1 MRKEVPRKGSFRVLS
16 SSDFTHIRAFPNGT
30 IFDGLGYPD
39 EHMDFAYENGMDAL
53 ALTDH
58 GTCAGLSYQVL
69 HAQKLKEKGINFKP
83 IFGVEAYFHHSI
95 AEWKQIKESQK
106 VAKKAAKADEE
117 EVTLTVEDEGE
128 SKTSN
133 KNVLNKRRH
142 LVLLAQN
149 QTGLNNIF
157 TLISKSYQGDN
168 YYRFPRID
176 YEMLKEYNEGIIAS
190 SACLGGIYAGD
201 YWENYESGPKVI
213 LDAMRETTKK
223 MMEIFGDRWYGE
235 LQWNDSKDQMML
247 NKYIIQLSGEFGFK
261 TISTAD
267 SHYPRPE
274 MWKDRILYKK
284 IGWLN
289 KKDADKTLPAS
300 VDEVG
305 YELYPK
311 NGDQMFAS
319 FEHYSKIHDMTFD
332 REVVLQSLH
341 EAHNIGM
348 NRIESF
354 LPDNTVKLPTFVVPE
369 NSTADDELRRLSL
382 VGLANLK
389 LRAQKKQE
397 EYTARLE
404 RELDVIKQNKFSQY
418 FLTMK
423 AIADKANQ
431 SMISGPGRGSGAG
444 ALVSYLLGI
453 TQIDPIKWELQFERF
468 MRSNQKDYPDIDFDV
483 ADPMTLKETLI
494 KEWGMDKVA
503 PITNW
508 NTLQLKSLIKDI
520 SKFYEIEFSEVNDV
534 TSKMMLEATP
544 LAKQKNGIKAGL
556 YVPTFEEVMEFS
568 ESLKNFLEKYPQIKQ
583 HVNALHGQIRSAS
596 RHAGG
601 VVVAEKIDRSM
612 PLINSGGVIQT
623 PWAEGQN
630 VRHLEPMG
638 FIKFDVLG
646 LATLKMIETAIS
658 HILKRHKGIKNP
670 TFNDIKAYYDEVL
683 HPDVIDLDDQKVYKN
698 VFHEGKWAGIFQFT
712 ENGAQR
718 FCQRAKPTNIIDL
731 SAITSIY
738 RPGPLNADVDK
749 NYVEAREAP
758 TRIKYIHPLA
768 RQVTEDTY
776 GFLIFQEQI
785 ASMAHKLGKDLS
797 LEEGNQLRKVLTKKG
812 TGKEDKVKTALYD
825 KFITGCV
832 EKNISKKAAE
842 EQWKMF
848 EFFSGYGFNK
858 SHAVSY
864 SIISYQCAWLLTYF
878 AAEWMAAFLDKEP
891 EDRKEKAVNIA
902 KGLGFK
908 IKQLDIN
915 TSGEVWEISEDGE
928 TLIQPLMAIKG
939 LGAAA
944 FKEIVNYRPFKTVE
958 EFLFNEYMSYSKLN
972 KKALDVLCRAGALNG
987 LIDNRFSGAKHF
999 WSTVAVDRPRNLKKF
1014 EENLELY
1021 RPEGDFSEEEKI
1033 VFLTELTGFFPL
1045 NRVMSLDTMN
1055 KLEDNGIKP
1064 IGEYDPELQFVWFI
1078 PRKKEVKKTKNGKE
1092 YWVVDVVD
1100 SSSKVTKIR
1109 CWGIQEH
1116 DVIHINKP
1124 YMARIDFNE
1133 QFGFSTRSIRK
1144 SFRLLG

>member
-1 MRKEVPRKGSFRVLS
+1 MSERTVSKIKYINLHSHDGFS
-16 SSDFTHIRAFPNGT
+16 
-30 IFDGLGYPD
+30 IFDAIGLPS
-39 EHMDFAYENGMDAL
+39 EHYDFAYSNGMDAM
-53 ALTDH
+53 AITNH
-58 GTCAGLSYQVL
+58 GNMNSLPYQII
-69 HAQKLKEKGINFKP
+69 HSEKMNSEGRKFKP
-83 IFGVEAYFHHSI
+83 IYGIEAYFHHSI
-95 AEWKQIKESQK
+95 SEWKALKESQK
-106 VAKKAAKADEE
+106 TLKKNGASKTEDD
-117 EVTLTVEDEGE
+117 EVTLTVENEEE
-128 SKTSN
+128 SKSST

-142 LVLLAQN
+142 LILLAQN
-149 QTGLNNIF
+149 QVGLNNIF

-176 YEMLKEYNEGIIAS
+176 YDMLKAHNEGVIAS

-201 YWENYESGPKVI
+201 YWENYEGGPKAI
-213 LDAMRETTKK
+213 LEAMRDTTKK
-223 MMEIFGDRWYGE
+223 MIDIFGDRWYGE
-235 LQWNDSKDQMML
+235 LQWNDSKDQMLL
-247 NKYIIQLSGEFGFK
+247 NKYIIELSKEFGFK
-261 TISTAD
+261 LISTAD

-311 NGDQMFAS
+311 NGDQMLAS
-319 FEHYSKIHDMTFD
+319 FEHYSKLHEMEFD
-332 REVVLQSLH
+332 RELVLRSIEETH
-341 EAHNIGM
+341 DIAFS
-348 NRIESF
+348 RIETF
-354 LPDNTVKLPTFVVPE
+354 KPDTTVKLPSFVVPQDT
-369 NSTADDELRRLSL
+369 TADEELTR
-382 VGLANLK
+382 LANLGLEG
-389 LRAQKKQE
+389 LRIRSQKKRE
-397 EYTARLE
+397 EYQSRLD
-404 RELDVIKQNKFSQY
+404 RELNVIKQNNFSQY

-423 AIADKANQ
+423 AIADRANG
-431 SMISGPGRGSGAG
+431 MMLSGPGRGSGAG
-444 ALVSYLLGI
+444 ALISYLLGI
-453 TQIDPIKWELQFERF
+453 TQVDPMKWELQFERF

-483 ADPMTLKETLI
+483 ADPMVLKDTLI

-520 SKFYEIEFSEVNDV
+520 SKFYDIEFSEVNDV
-534 TSKMMLEATP
+534 TSKMLIEATP

-556 YVPTFEEVMEFS
+556 YIPTFEEVMEFS
-568 ESLKNFLEKYPQIKQ
+568 ESLKNFFECYPQIEQ
-583 HVNALHGQIRSAS
+583 HINALHGQIRSAS

-601 VVVAEKIDRSM
+601 LVVAEKINECM

-623 PWAEGQN
+623 PWSEGQN

-658 HILKRHKGIKNP
+658 HILKRHKGVKNP
-670 TFNDIKAYYDEVL
+670 TFDDIKKYYDETL
-683 HPDVIDLDDQKVYKN
+683 HPDVLDLEDQKVYQN
-698 VFHEGKWAGIFQFT
+698 VFHNGKWAGIFQFT

-718 FCQRAKPTNIIDL
+718 FCQRAKPSSIIDL

-738 RPGPLNADVDK
+738 RPGPLSAEVDK
-749 NYVEAREAP
+749 NYVEARESP
-758 TRIKYIHPLA
+758 TRIKYIHSLA
-768 RQVTEDTY
+768 REVTEDTY

-785 ASMAHKLGKDLS
+785 ASIAHKLGKDIS

-825 KFITGCV
+825 KFINGCV

-908 IKQLDIN
+908 IKQLDVN
-915 TSGEVWEISEDGE
+915 TSGEVWEIDQSGE

-939 LGAAA
+939 FGESA

-958 EFLFNEYMSYSKLN
+958 EFLFNPYMSYSKLN
-972 KKALDVLCRAGALNG
+972 KKALDVLCRSGALDT

-999 WSTVAVDRPRNLKKF
+999 WSVVAVDRPRNLKKF
-1014 EENLELY
+1014 EENLDLY
-1021 RPEGDFSEEEKI
+1021 RPEGDFTEEEKI
-1033 VFLTELTGFFPL
+1033 IFLTELTGFFPL
-1045 NRVMSLDTMN
+1045 NRVMSLDTMV

-1092 YWVVDVVD
+1092 YWVLDVVD
-1100 SSSKVTKIR
+1100 STSKVTKIR

-1116 DVIHINKP
+1116 DVVYINKP
-1124 YMARIDFNE
+1124 YMSRIDYND

>member
-1 MRKEVPRKGSFRVLS
+1 MTERVKSVIPFVNLHGHS
-16 SSDFTHIRAFPNGT
+16 TFSV
-30 IFDGLGYPD
+30 FDGLGYPD

-58 GTCAGLSYQVL
+58 GSMNGLSYQVL
-69 HAQKLKEKGINFKP
+69 HHQKMKEKGINFKP

-95 AEWKQIKESQK
+95 AEWKQIKESQAA
-106 VAKKAAKADEE
+106 AKKAAKSEDDE
-117 EVTLTVEDEGE
+117 VSLTVENEEE
-128 SKTSN
+128 SKSTT

-149 QTGLNNIF
+149 QVGLNNIF

-176 YEMLKEYNEGIIAS
+176 YDMLKAHNEGVIAS

-201 YWENYESGPKVI
+201 YWENYEGGPKSI
-213 LDAMRETTKK
+213 LEAMRDTTKK

-235 LQWNDSKDQMML
+235 LQWNDSKDQMAL
-247 NKYIIQLSGEFGFK
+247 NGFIVKLSQEFGFK
-261 TISTAD
+261 LISTAD

-289 KKDADKTLPAS
+289 KKDSDRSLPET

-305 YELYPK
+305 YELFPK
-311 NGDQMFAS
+311 NGDQMMAS
-319 FEHYSKIHDMTFD
+319 FEHYSQIHGIKFD
-332 REVVLQSLH
+332 RDVVLASIT
-341 EAHNIGM
+341 EAHNVAM
-348 NRIESF
+348 NRIENF
-354 LPDNTVKLPTFVVPE
+354 VPDNKVKLPTFVVPE
-369 NSTADDELRRLSL
+369 NTTADEELTRLSNI
-382 VGLANLK
+382 GLENL
-389 LRAQKKQE
+389 RIRSQKKRE
-397 EYTARLE
+397 EYQARLD
-404 RELDVIKQNKFSQY
+404 RELVVIKQNNFSQY

-423 AIADKANQ
+423 AIADRANQ
-431 SMISGPGRGSGAG
+431 MMLSGPGRGSGAG
-444 ALVSYLLGI
+444 ALVSYILGI

-483 ADPMTLKETLI
+483 ADPMTLKDTLI

-520 SKFYEIEFSEVNDV
+520 SKFYDIEFSEVNDV

-568 ESLKNFLEKYPQIKQ
+568 ESLNKFLEQYPQIKQ

-601 VVVAEKIDRSM
+601 VVVAEKINESM

-623 PWAEGQN
+623 PWSEGQN
-630 VRHLEPMG
+630 VRHLEPLG

-646 LATLKMIETAIS
+646 LATLKMIETAVS

-670 TFNDIKAYYDEVL
+670 TFDDIKKYYDETL
-683 HPDVIDLDDQKVYKN
+683 HPDVLDLEDQKVYQN
-698 VFHEGKWAGIFQFT
+698 VFHNGKWAGIFQFT

-749 NYVEAREAP
+749 NYVEARESP
-758 TRIKYIHPLA
+758 TRIKYIHSLA
-768 RQVTEDTY
+768 REVTEDTF

-908 IKQLDIN
+908 IKQLDVN
-915 TSGEVWEISEDGE
+915 TSGEVWEIDQTGE

-939 LGAAA
+939 FGESA
-944 FKEIVNYRPFKTVE
+944 FKEIVSYRPFKTVE
-958 EFLFNEYMSYSKLN
+958 EFLFNPYMSYSKLN
-972 KKALDVLCRAGALNG
+972 KKALDVLCRSGALDS
-987 LIDNRFSGAKHF
+987 LVDNRFSGAKHF
-999 WSTVAVDRPRNLKKF
+999 WSVVAVDRPRNLKKF
-1014 EENLELY
+1014 EENLDLY
-1021 RPEGDFSEEEKI
+1021 RPEGDFTEEEKI

-1045 NRVMSLDTMN
+1045 NRVMDLDTMN

-1064 IGEYDPELQFVWFI
+1064 IGDYDPELQFVWFI

-1092 YWVVDVVD
+1092 YWVLDVVD
-1100 SSSKVTKIR
+1100 SSSKVSRIR
-1109 CWGIQEH
+1109 CWGIQEN
-1116 DVIHINKP
+1116 DVIHINRP

-1144 SFRLLG
+1144 SFRLLA